1 MHHILLILIIAAT
14 LLSGGVHAAAQ
25 DVPDSKGRDFWFT
38 FLPNFHNGEQQG
50 LDDPAERL
58 EHELQIYIGA
68 ERPTKGT
75 ISWRTLNGTTRSA
88 AFSIANPAA
97 LYRFAIFYDG
107 IELKGISRNGATLD
121 YLTSQN
127 ERVAQQH
134 FHVVADDDVTVYA
147 LNQAPLTSEAFLVL
161 PTDAV
166 ANDYVVM
173 SYTTDIAGNTGNTT
187 PSAAT
192 TPSQFAVVA
201 TEDSTVVT
209 IDPSAPT
216 PRNASA
222 APFTVTLQQGESFL
236 VQADP
241 RASFRGD
248 LTGSRVRSTKPV
260 AVFAGHNRALLPI
273 ELRGTLG
280 SRDCLIE
287 QMNPVRTW
295 GKSAFVTPM
304 ALPSTELGVGYDI
317 FRVVAGFDSTEV
329 FVDGQSRR
337 ILMAG
342 EFYEGRLLGAYEITT
357 SRPSLTAQY
366 KATSGDNP
374 DPREYGDPF
383 MMLVPPAEQFMSS
396 YRFIN
401 LQSYVYEVNIQGR
414 PVVIDSVY
422 REQWMNVVIPSDRIG
437 TLVLD
442 GSPVN
447 PGLFRPM
454 GSSGFSYAQLRMSDG
469 VHEIKADTLFGIYV
483 YGYGEAVSYGYIGGM
498 AFRPLDV
505 YPPEISGALE
515 CNVYRGAVVDTV
527 IADTKVREVNVQPGA
542 VNAVLELDGF
552 NPPQGVVKY
561 TVRLMNPY
569 EDGSLEFIAVDGV
582 KQKERRRVQIPGFTV
597 AVASAGSSTT
607 LTQRSSV
614 VAVGRERCDSIEI
627 ENYGKYPRTFTAS
640 FTGVTRVDAPQ
651 PITLAAGE
659 RRVLRYCRAG
669 TAEQITSDTLVFG
682 DSCLQRPV
690 AVMNFEERLDDKGPQ
705 VQRDVDVC
713 DSVTIVTISDERS
726 SDLGLRSVTIL
737 DSVLLNCSVNIIS
750 DVSQVLIRKYAV
762 KPFDRYADVI
772 YGFEAI
778 DSIGNVSRIIDTIPG
793 FRMSIDG
800 VIDSVVRH
808 AFDTTA
814 IGSMACDTLPLEN
827 LGILGLSIQ
836 NVYLRGNTLFSAP
849 QGQFGISLAASGGKG
864 ALVVCFS
871 PIVGDTSKVLSD
883 TIDFEINCRLRRLIL
898 SGVGRRSTLSG
909 LSRCDVPVGVSVRKL
924 AGALVTPQ
932 PAQDRFTVTFAEPD
946 VRSATIRL
954 VDLTGVVLWE
964 RSWSGEPTSA
974 VQVDCSDVPA
984 GLYACQIVTSRTQVV
999 SVVISR

>member
-1 MHHILLILIIAAT
+1 MHHILLTLIIVAT
-14 LLSGGVHAAAQ
+14 LLSGGVHALAQ

-50 LDDPAERL
+50 LNDAAERL

-75 ISWRTLNGTTRSA
+75 ISWRTQTGTIRST
-88 AFSIANPAA
+88 AFTITNPAA

-107 IELKGISRNGATLD
+107 IELKGISRSGAALD

-173 SYTTDIAGNTGNTT
+173 SYTTDIAGNIGNTT
-187 PSAAT
+187 ASAAT

-209 IDPSAPT
+209 IDPTAPT
-216 PRNASA
+216 PRNTSA
-222 APFTVTLQQGESFL
+222 TPFTVTLQQGESFL

-241 RASFRGD
+241 RANSRGD

-273 ELRGTLG
+273 ELRGDLS

-304 ALPSTELGVGYDI
+304 ALPSTELGIGYDI

-337 ILMAG
+337 MLMAG
-342 EFYEGRLLGAYEITT
+342 EFFEGRLLGAYEITT

-366 KATSGDNP
+366 KATSGDVP

-401 LQSYVYEVNIQGR
+401 LQSYVYDIVQGR

-422 REQWMNVVIPSDRIG
+422 REQWMNLVIPSDRIG

-442 GSPVN
+442 GSPVD

-454 GSSGFSYAQLRMSDG
+454 GSSGFSYAQVRMTDG

-505 YPPEISGALE
+505 YPPVISGALE
-515 CNVYRGAVVDTV
+515 CNVYLGAVVDTV

-561 TVRLMNPY
+561 AVRLVNPY

-597 AVASAGSSTT
+597 AISSAGSSTT

-627 ENYGKYPRTFTAS
+627 ENYGKFSRTFTAS
-640 FTGVTRVDAPQ
+640 FKGVTRVDAPQ

-669 TAEQITSDTLVFG
+669 TAEQVTSDTLVFG

-690 AVMNFEERLDDKGPQ
+690 AVMTFEERLDDKGPQ
-705 VQRDVDVC
+705 VQRDVDLC

-737 DSVLLNCSVNIIS
+737 DSVLLNCSVDIIS
-750 DVSQVLIRKYAV
+750 DVAQVLVRKYAV

-772 YGFEAI
+772 YGFEAV

-808 AFDTTA
+808 AFDTTV

-827 LGILGLSIQ
+827 FGILGLSIP
-836 NVYLRGNTLFSAP
+836 NVYLRGNTTFSAP
-849 QGQFGISLAASGGKG
+849 QGQFGISLASNGGKG

-871 PIVGDTSKVLSD
+871 PIVGDTSKLLSD
-883 TIDFEINCRLRRLIL
+883 TIDFEINCRVRRLVVT
-898 SGVGRRSTLSG
+898 GVGRRNTLSG
-909 LSRCDVPVGVSVRKL
+909 LSRCDAPVSISVRKL
-924 AGALVTPQ
+924 SGALVTPQ
-932 PAQDRFTVTFAEPD
+932 PAQDRLTVTFAEPD

-954 VDLTGVVLWE
+954 VDLTGVVRWE

-974 VQVDCSDVPA
+974 VQVDCSDVPV
-984 GLYACQIVTSRTQVV
+984 GLYACQIVTSRMQVV
-999 SVVISR
+999 SVLISR

>member
-1 MHHILLILIIAAT
+1 MHHILLTLIIVAT
-14 LLSGGVHAAAQ
+14 LLSGGVHALAQ

-50 LDDPAERL
+50 LNDAAERL

-75 ISWRTLNGTTRSA
+75 ISWRTQTGIIRST
-88 AFSIANPAA
+88 AFTITNPAA

-107 IELKGISRNGATLD
+107 IELKGISRSGAALD

-173 SYTTDIAGNTGNTT
+173 SYTTDIAGNIGNTT
-187 PSAAT
+187 ASAAT

-209 IDPSAPT
+209 IDPTAPT

-222 APFTVTLQQGESFL
+222 TPFTVTLQQGESFL

-241 RASFRGD
+241 RANSRGD

-273 ELRGTLG
+273 ELRGDLS

-304 ALPSTELGVGYDI
+304 ALPSTELGIGYDI

-337 ILMAG
+337 MLMAG
-342 EFYEGRLLGAYEITT
+342 EFFEGRLLGAYEITT

-366 KATSGDNP
+366 KATSGDVP

-401 LQSYVYEVNIQGR
+401 LQSYVYDIVQGR

-422 REQWMNVVIPSDRIG
+422 REQWMNLVIPSDRIG

-442 GSPVN
+442 GSPVD

-454 GSSGFSYAQLRMSDG
+454 GSSGFSYAQVRMTDG

-505 YPPEISGALE
+505 YPPVISGALE

-561 TVRLMNPY
+561 AVRLVNPY

-597 AVASAGSSTT
+597 AISSAGSSTT

-627 ENYGKYPRTFTAS
+627 ENYGKFSRTFTAS
-640 FTGVTRVDAPQ
+640 FKGVTRVDAPQ

-669 TAEQITSDTLVFG
+669 TAEQVTSDTLVFG

-690 AVMNFEERLDDKGPQ
+690 AVMTFEERLDDKGPQ
-705 VQRDVDVC
+705 VQRDVDLC

-737 DSVLLNCSVNIIS
+737 DSVLLNCSVDIIS
-750 DVSQVLIRKYAV
+750 DVAQVLVRKYAV

-772 YGFEAI
+772 YGFEAV

-808 AFDTTA
+808 AFDTTV

-827 LGILGLSIQ
+827 FGILGLSIP
-836 NVYLRGNTLFSAP
+836 NVYLRGNTTFSAP
-849 QGQFGISLAASGGKG
+849 QGQFGISLASNGGKG

-898 SGVGRRSTLSG
+898 NGVGRRNTLSG
-909 LSRCDVPVGVSVRKL
+909 LSRCDAPVSISVRKL
-924 AGALVTPQ
+924 SGALVTPQ
-932 PAQDRFTVTFAEPD
+932 PAQDRLTVTFAEPD

-954 VDLTGVVLWE
+954 VDLTGVVRWE

-974 VQVDCSDVPA
+974 VQVDCSDVPV
-984 GLYACQIVTSRTQVV
+984 GLYACQIVTSRMQVV
-999 SVVISR
+999 SVLISR

>member
-1 MHHILLILIIAAT
+1 MHHILLTLIIVAT
-14 LLSGGVHAAAQ
+14 LLSGGVHALAQ

-50 LDDPAERL
+50 LNDPAERL

-75 ISWRTLNGTTRSA
+75 ISWRTQTGTIRST
-88 AFSIANPAA
+88 AFTITNPAA

-107 IELKGISRNGATLD
+107 IELKGISRSGAALD

-173 SYTTDIAGNTGNTT
+173 SYTTDIAGNIGNTT
-187 PSAAT
+187 ASAAT

-209 IDPSAPT
+209 IDPTAPT

-222 APFTVTLQQGESFL
+222 TPFTVTLQQGESFL

-241 RASFRGD
+241 RANSRGD

-273 ELRGTLG
+273 ELRGDLS

-304 ALPSTELGVGYDI
+304 ALPSTELGIGYDI

-337 ILMAG
+337 MLMAG
-342 EFYEGRLLGAYEITT
+342 EFFEGRLLGAYEITT

-366 KATSGDNP
+366 KATSGDVP

-401 LQSYVYEVNIQGR
+401 LQSYVYDIVQGR

-422 REQWMNVVIPSDRIG
+422 REQWMNLVIPSDRIG

-442 GSPVN
+442 GSPVD

-454 GSSGFSYAQLRMSDG
+454 GSSGFSYAQVRMTDG

-505 YPPEISGALE
+505 YPPVISGALE

-561 TVRLMNPY
+561 AVRLVNPY

-597 AVASAGSSTT
+597 AISSAGSSTT

-627 ENYGKYPRTFTAS
+627 ENYGKFSRTFTAS
-640 FTGVTRVDAPQ
+640 FKGVTRVDAPQ

-669 TAEQITSDTLVFG
+669 TAEQVTSDTLVFG

-690 AVMNFEERLDDKGPQ
+690 AVMTFEERLDDKGPQ
-705 VQRDVDVC
+705 VERDVDLC

-737 DSVLLNCSVNIIS
+737 DSVLLNCSVDIIS
-750 DVSQVLIRKYAV
+750 DVAQVLVRKYAV

-772 YGFEAI
+772 YGFEAV

-808 AFDTTA
+808 AFDTTV

-827 LGILGLSIQ
+827 FGILGLNIP
-836 NVYLRGNTLFSAP
+836 NVYLRGNTTFSAP
-849 QGQFGISLAASGGKG
+849 QGQFGISLASNGGKG

-898 SGVGRRSTLSG
+898 NGVGRRNTLSG
-909 LSRCDVPVGVSVRKL
+909 LSRCDAPVSISVRKL
-924 AGALVTPQ
+924 SGALVTPQ
-932 PAQDRFTVTFAEPD
+932 PAQDRLTVTFAELD

-954 VDLTGVVLWE
+954 VDLTGVVRWE

-974 VQVDCSDVPA
+974 VQVDCSDVPV
-984 GLYACQIVTSRTQVV
+984 GLYACQIVTSRMQVV
-999 SVVISR
+999 SVLISR

>member
-1 MHHILLILIIAAT
+1 MHHILLTLVIVVAT
-14 LLSGGVHAAAQ
+14 LLSGGLHALAQ

-38 FLPNFHNGEQQG
+38 FLPNFHNGEPQG
-50 LDDPAERL
+50 LNDAASRL

-75 ISWRTLNGTTRSA
+75 ISWRTQTGTIRST
-88 AFSIANPAA
+88 AFTITNPAA

-173 SYTTDIAGNTGNTT
+173 SYTTDIAGNIGNTT
-187 PSAAT
+187 ASAAT

-209 IDPSAPT
+209 IDPTAPT

-222 APFTVTLQQGESFL
+222 TPFTVTLQQGESFL

-241 RASFRGD
+241 RANSRGD

-273 ELRGTLG
+273 ELRGDLS

-337 ILMAG
+337 MLMAG
-342 EFYEGRLLGAYEITT
+342 EFFEGRLLGAYEITT

-366 KATSGDNP
+366 KATSGDVPNP
-374 DPREYGDPF
+374 LEYGDPF

-401 LQSYVYEVNIQGR
+401 LQSYVYDIVQGR

-422 REQWMNVVIPSDRIG
+422 REQWMNLVIPSDRIG

-442 GSPVN
+442 GSPVD

-454 GSSGFSYAQLRMSDG
+454 GSSGFSYAQVRMTDG

-505 YPPEISGALE
+505 YPPVISGALE

-561 TVRLMNPY
+561 AVRLVNPY

-582 KQKERRRVQIPGFTV
+582 KQRERRRVQIPGFTV
-597 AVASAGSSTT
+597 AISSAGSSTT

-627 ENYGKYPRTFTAS
+627 ENYGKFSRTFTAS
-640 FTGVTRVDAPQ
+640 FKGVTRVDEPQ

-669 TAEQITSDTLVFG
+669 IAEQVTSDTLVFG

-690 AVMNFEERLDDKGPQ
+690 AVMTFEERLDDKGPQ
-705 VQRDVDVC
+705 VQRDVDLC

-737 DSVLLNCSVNIIS
+737 DSVLLNCSVDIIS
-750 DVSQVLIRKYAV
+750 DVAQVLVRKYAV

-772 YGFEAI
+772 YGFEAV

-808 AFDTTA
+808 AFDTTV

-827 LGILGLSIQ
+827 FGILGLSIP
-836 NVYLRGNTLFSAP
+836 NVYLRGNTTFSAP
-849 QGQFGISLAASGGKG
+849 QGQFGISLASNGGKG
-864 ALVVCFS
+864 ALVVCFT

-883 TIDFEINCRLRRLIL
+883 TIDFEINCRVRRLIVT
-898 SGVGRRSTLSG
+898 GVGRRNILSG
-909 LSRCDVPVGVSVRKL
+909 LSRCDAPVSISVRKL
-924 AGALVTPQ
+924 SGALVTPQ
-932 PAQDRFTVTFAEPD
+932 PAQDRLTVTFAEPD

-954 VDLTGVVLWE
+954 VDLTGVVRWE

-974 VQVDCSDVPA
+974 VQVDCSDVPV
-984 GLYACQIVTSRTQVV
+984 GLYACQIVTSRMQVV
-999 SVVISR
+999 SVLISR

>member
-1 MHHILLILIIAAT
+1 MHHILLTLIIVAT
-14 LLSGGVHAAAQ
+14 LLSGGVHALAQ

-50 LDDPAERL
+50 LNDPAERL

-68 ERPTKGT
+68 ELPTKGT
-75 ISWRTLNGTTRSA
+75 ISWRTQTGTIRST
-88 AFSIANPAA
+88 AFTITNPAA

-107 IELKGISRNGATLD
+107 IELKGISRSGAALD

-173 SYTTDIAGNTGNTT
+173 SYTTDIAGNIGNTT
-187 PSAAT
+187 ASAAT

-209 IDPSAPT
+209 IDPTAPT

-222 APFTVTLQQGESFL
+222 TPFTVTLQQGESFL

-241 RASFRGD
+241 RANSRGD

-273 ELRGTLG
+273 ELRGDLS

-304 ALPSTELGVGYDI
+304 ALPSTELGIGYDI

-337 ILMAG
+337 MLMAG
-342 EFYEGRLLGAYEITT
+342 EFFEGRLLGAYEITT

-366 KATSGDNP
+366 KATSGDVP

-401 LQSYVYEVNIQGR
+401 LQSYVYDIVQGR

-422 REQWMNVVIPSDRIG
+422 REQWMNLVIPSDRIG

-442 GSPVN
+442 GSPVD

-454 GSSGFSYAQLRMSDG
+454 GSSGFSYAQVRMTDG

-505 YPPEISGALE
+505 YPPVISGALE

-552 NPPQGVVKY
+552 NPPQGVVQY
-561 TVRLMNPY
+561 AVRLVNPY

-582 KQKERRRVQIPGFTV
+582 KQRERRRVQIPGFTV
-597 AVASAGSSTT
+597 AISSAGSSTT

-627 ENYGKYPRTFTAS
+627 ENYGKFSRTFTAS
-640 FTGVTRVDAPQ
+640 FKGVTRVDAPQ

-669 TAEQITSDTLVFG
+669 TAEQVTSDTLVFG

-690 AVMNFEERLDDKGPQ
+690 AVMTFEERLDDKGPQ
-705 VQRDVDVC
+705 VQRDVDLC

-737 DSVLLNCSVNIIS
+737 DSVLLNCSVDIIS
-750 DVSQVLIRKYAV
+750 DVAQVLVRKYAV

-772 YGFEAI
+772 YGFEAV

-808 AFDTTA
+808 AFDTTV

-827 LGILGLSIQ
+827 FGILGLNIP
-836 NVYLRGNTLFSAP
+836 NAYLRSNTIFSAP
-849 QGQFGISLAASGGKG
+849 QGQFGISLASNGGKG

-898 SGVGRRSTLSG
+898 NGVGRRNTLSG
-909 LSRCDVPVGVSVRKL
+909 LSRCDAPVSISVRKL
-924 AGALVTPQ
+924 SGALVTPQ
-932 PAQDRFTVTFAEPD
+932 PAQDRLTVTFAELD

-954 VDLTGVVLWE
+954 VDLTGVVRWE

-974 VQVDCSDVPA
+974 VQVDCSDVPV
-984 GLYACQIVTSRTQVV
+984 GLYACQIVTSRMQVV
-999 SVVISR
+999 SVLISR